1 MTQISTRLATA
12 DDVDA
17 LAVLFDAYRRFYQ
30 QAADLPR
37 ASAFIRERLVRH
49 QSVVFVAESASGEML
64 GFCQLYPSFCSLV
77 AAPIVILN
85 DLFVLPAARKLGA
98 GAALLQAA
106 EAFARAQHFARME
119 LTTAKTNLTAQSLYA
134 SQGWQRDEVYY
145 AYNKVLSD

>member
-12 DDVDA
+12 NDVDA
-17 LAVLFDAYRRFYQ
+17 LAVLFDAYRQFYQ
-30 QAADLPR
+30 QAADLPL
-37 ASAFIRERLVRH
+37 AVAFIRERLVRH
-49 QSVVFVAESASGEML
+49 QSFVFVAESAPGEML

-85 DLFVLPAARKLGA
+85 DLFVLPPARKAGA

-106 EAFARAQHFARME
+106 EAFARAQRFARME

-145 AYNKVLSD
+145 AYNKVL

>member
-12 DDVDA
+12 NDVDA
-17 LAVLFDAYRRFYQ
+17 LAVLFDAYRQFYQ
-30 QAADLPR
+30 QAADL
-37 ASAFIRERLVRH
+37 ALAAAFIRERLVRH
-49 QSVVFVAESASGEML
+49 QSFVFVAESAAGEML

-85 DLFVLPAARKLGA
+85 DLFVLPVARKAGA

-106 EAFARAQHFARME
+106 EAFARAQRFARME

-145 AYNKVLSD
+145 AYNKVL